1 LTATTQALQQSRSS
15 FASGVSAEHHP
26 IAVVDDDSSVRRAL
40 QRLLL
45 TMGYTVSPFC
55 SAEEFLA
62 SGALE
67 DFDALLV
74 DVQLHGMSGL
84 DLYRCLL
91 AVGCGIPTI
100 FISGTMDEATVVA
113 KTGRHGV
120 SFLAKPLDEDRLR
133 AALECTVALRS

>member
-1 LTATTQALQQSRSS
+1 MAPTPQAVHSRS
-15 FASGVSAEHHP
+15 FAGRAPTEHHP

-40 QRLLL
+40 QRLLRS
-45 TMGYTVSPFC
+45 MGYSVSPFC

-67 DFDALLV
+67 DFDCLLV
-74 DVQLHGMSGL
+74 DVQLDGMSGV
-84 DLYRCLL
+84 DLYKCLI

-100 FISGTMDEATVVA
+100 FISGTVDEATIVA

-120 SFLAKPLDEDRLR
+120 AFLAKPLDEDRLR
-133 AALECTVALRS
+133 AALECTVAVIPS